1 MDNELNNV
9 VFECKNCHN
18 TFIIKEY
25 KKDIY
30 CPYCAKNEFEKKEY
44 NKKIDINYILPF
56 KIAKDDA
63 KKILINNYNK
73 KYFLPEIY
81 KNKNIIDKIV
91 GLYIP
96 VGLYDAEISFSINI
110 KGKKKYN
117 KILKEYDIERV
128 GVSTYNNIII
138 NSGIVNN
145 QDIVFNY
152 SYKDMRKYDISY
164 LSGYITDTN
173 ELEYNDLVDFE
184 CDDLKDDTL
193 NKIKEDI
200 NNYNNIDINKKDLNI
215 SKINLKKCF
224 LPVWILPVKIKNS
237 IYYVFINGQNGNIKI
252 DYPYE
257 KIKII
262 ILNIIIFII
271 CLLLSL
277 LLFVFGVI

>member
-1 MDNELNNV
+1 M
-9 VFECKNCHN
+9 
-18 TFIIKEY
+18 
-25 KKDIY
+25 
-30 CPYCAKNEFEKKEY
+30 
-44 NKKIDINYILPF
+44 
-56 KIAKDDA
+56 
-63 KKILINNYNK
+63 
-73 KYFLPEIY
+73 
-81 KNKNIIDKIV
+81 
-91 GLYIP
+91 
-96 VGLYDAEISFSINI
+96 
-110 KGKKKYN
+110 
-117 KILKEYDIERV
+117 

-145 QDIVFNY
+145 QNIVFNY

-200 NNYNNIDINKKDLNI
+200 NNYNNIDINKKELNI
-215 SKINLKKCF
+215 SKIDLKKCF
-224 LPVWILPVKIKNS
+224 IPVWILPVKIKNS